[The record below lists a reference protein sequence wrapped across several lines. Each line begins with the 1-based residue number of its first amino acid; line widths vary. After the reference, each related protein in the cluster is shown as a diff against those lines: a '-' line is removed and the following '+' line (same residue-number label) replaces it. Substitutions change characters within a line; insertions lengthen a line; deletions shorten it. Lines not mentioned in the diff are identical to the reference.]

1 MNPRLFS
8 YDVRKLHAA
17 LRALLYKRTE
27 IRYNEA
33 IHLSNEEVCASMNV
47 DQLADSLRR
56 DPMFM
61 QNVVR
66 WDELPARKAAYEPFP
81 PQIDQ
86 RLKDVL
92 EKRGIHQLYRHQ
104 AHAVREILN
113 GHDVVVVTP
122 TASGKTMCYNL
133 PVLSA
138 ILENEDAR
146 ALYLFP
152 TKALSADQV
161 SELYE
166 LIEAMGV
173 DIKTYTYDG
182 DTPGAARKAVRQ
194 AGHIVVTNPDML
206 HSGILPHHTKWV
218 KLFENLRYIVIDEIH
233 MYRGIFG
240 SNLANVLRR
249 LMRICQFYG
258 SHPQF
263 ILCSATIANP
273 QELAQAL
280 TGRDITLIDDN
291 GAPMGVRH
299 FVFYNPPVV
308 NRQLGIRK
316 GVVQETRRISG
327 LLLQNGI
334 QTITFARSRLNVE
347 VLTKY
352 LKDIAH
358 DPIGSAG
365 RVRGYRGGYLPTE
378 RRDIEQGLRAGR
390 IDAVVSTNA
399 LELGIDIG
407 ALDACVLCGYP
418 GTIAS
423 AWQQAGRAGRRKG
436 TSIVFYVASSA
447 PIDQYIVS
455 HPDYLM
461 KKSPENAL
469 LNPDNLYVLLNHFKS
484 AAFEL
489 PFEDG
494 EGLGNAPGSS
504 ELLSYLEDA
513 GILRHVG
520 GRYHWSA
527 EDFPT
532 SEISLRSARAEENF
546 IIIDISDPAHHRVIG
561 EMDRYT
567 VPMLLHENAIYMHEA
582 QQYQVEKLDFEACKA
597 YIRRVNVD
605 YYTDADLNLTISL
618 LDKEKEEE
626 KNGMTAVLGEIRVS
640 TLVTMFKKIKFD
652 THETIGFGHVRLP
665 ETDMHTTAMWWTL
678 PDVLSSRYASDTLQ
692 NGMMGIANL
701 LRIVAPLSLMCA
713 PQDVAVVYQV
723 KSPLTDKPT
732 ILLYDQ
738 CPGGI
743 GLAQKAYAM
752 HGLLLEQALQIVEG
766 CSCFSGCPS
775 CVGPLGEVGTDG
787 KATAL
792 ALLKEL
798 TA

>member
-1 MNPRLFS
+1 MFDYERLEALSIEGEAPQSEPERQYYFMKKCRQWAEEEKERIGHPLTMSIQTLGCQMNA
-8 YDVRKLHAA
+8 K
-17 LRALLYKRTE
+17 
-27 IRYNEA
+27 
-33 IHLSNEEVCASMNV
+33 
-47 DQLADSLRR
+47 DS
-56 DPMFM
+56 
-61 QNVVR
+61 
-66 WDELPARKAAYEPFP
+66 
-81 PQIDQ
+81 
-86 RLKDVL
+86 
-92 EKRGIHQLYRHQ
+92 EKM
-104 AHAVREILN
+104 
-113 GHDVVVVTP
+113 T
-122 TASGKTMCYNL
+122 
-133 PVLSA
+133 A
-138 ILENEDAR
+138 ILEYIGYKEVEEPVADFVLYNTCTVRENANLKIYGRLGYLKNHKKKNPSMKIALCGCMMQEADEVERIRKSYSFVDLVFGTHNIYKLAELLYTQVQSARPVMDVWKEAKEIVEDLPGKRKYPFKTGVNIMYGCNNFCSYCIVPYVRGRERSREPEDIISEIKGLVADGVVEVMLLGQNVNSYGKTLEDPVTFANLLRQVNEIEGLKRIRFMTSHPKD
-146 ALYLFP
+146 
-152 TKALSADQV
+152 LSD
-161 SELYE
+161 E

-233 MYRGIFG
+233 TYRGVFG

-249 LMRICQFYG
+249 LLRLCDFYG

-273 QELAQAL
+273 KELAETL
-280 TGRDITLIDDN
+280 TGREVSLVDDN

-316 GVVQETRRISG
+316 GVLQETRRIAG

-334 QTITFARSRLNVE
+334 QAITFARSRLAVE

-352 LKDIAH
+352 LKDMVR
-358 DPIGSAG
+358 DPLGNAG

-378 RRDIEQGLRAGR
+378 RREIERGLRAGR
-390 IDAVVSTNA
+390 VDAVVSTNA

-447 PIDQYIVS
+447 ALDQYIVS

-461 KKSPENAL
+461 KQSPENAL
-469 LNPDNLYVLLNHFKS
+469 LNPDNLYILLNHFKC

-494 EGLGNAPGSS
+494 EGLGNAPGAP
-504 ELLSYLEDA
+504 ELLEYLDEA

-527 EDFPT
+527 EDFPA

-546 IIIDISDPAHHRVIG
+546 VIIDTTDPANHRVIG

-582 QQYQVEKLDFEACKA
+582 QQYQVEKLDFDACKA
-597 YIRRVNVD
+597 FIRRVDVG
-605 YYTDADLNLTISL
+605 YYTDANLNVTLSL

-626 KNGMTAVLGEIRVS
+626 QDGGLTALGEIRVS
-640 TLVTMFKKIKFD
+640 T
-652 THETIGFGHVRLP
+652 
-665 ETDMHTTAMWWTL
+665 
-678 PDVLSSRYASDTLQ
+678 
-692 NGMMGIANL
+692 
-701 LRIVAPLSLMCA
+701 
-713 PQDVAVVYQV
+713 
-723 KSPLTDKPT
+723 
-732 ILLYDQ
+732 
-738 CPGGI
+738 
-743 GLAQKAYAM
+743 
-752 HGLLLEQALQIVEG
+752 
-766 CSCFSGCPS
+766 
-775 CVGPLGEVGTDG
+775 
-787 KATAL
+787 
-792 ALLKEL
+792 
-798 TA
+798 